1 MRLLTAAD
9 VAQALTMTEA
19 IAAMRIAFVQI
30 SSSAAQVPPRVATPS
45 PRGVTLTMPAY
56 LSDRDGALAVKVVSV
71 YPGNR
76 QHGLAAIQGAVLV
89 LDPAT
94 GQPQA
99 LIDGPSLTALRTGAA
114 TGLATDLLAH
124 PDAGVLTIFGAGGQS
139 AQQIAGVRAVRSLRD
154 VRLLRRGDA
163 AASALRDTDIVVTAT
178 NSPTPVFPF
187 ADLPAGVHVN
197 AIGSYRPE
205 MRELDAETIAH
216 AKVFVDCRHAARAEA
231 GELQGEVPIHAEL
244 GELLAGTR
252 PGRTGP
258 EELTVFKS
266 VGHAAQDAAIAR
278 AIFEAACEHGL
289 GQIFDFG

>member
-9 VAQALTMTEA
+9 VAQALTMPEA
-19 IAAMRIAFVQI
+19 IAAMRLAFSQI
-30 SSSAAQVPPRVATPS
+30 SSGAAQVPPRVATPS
-45 PRGVTLTMPAY
+45 PRGVTLTMPAF
-56 LSDRDGALAVKVVSV
+56 LPDSEGALAVKVVSV
-71 YPGNR
+71 YPENR
-76 QHGLAAIQGAVLV
+76 QHGLSAIQGAVLV

-94 GQPQA
+94 GRLQA
-99 LIDGPSLTALRTGAA
+99 LIDGPALTALRTGAA
-114 TGLATDLLAH
+114 TGLATDLLAR
-124 PDAGVLTIFGAGGQS
+124 PDARILTIFGAGGQS
-139 AQQIAGVRAVRSLRD
+139 AQQIAGVRAVRPLSDIRI
-154 VRLLRRGDA
+154 LRRHHSPSA
-163 AASALRDTDIVVTAT
+163 ALRDSDIVVTAT

-216 AKVFVDCRHAARAEA
+216 AKVVVDCRHAARSEA

-244 GELLAGTR
+244 GELLAGTQ
-252 PGRTGP
+252 PGRTRP

-278 AIFEAACEHGL
+278 AILSAAQAQGL